1 MISEKNLQD
10 RCLGDCT
17 FQDIAYR
24 QLYILVQCSYGVV
37 FTLNLHSNAKR
48 MPIDVQD
55 VFKSVCRKHGGL
67 TEQEATDFIKKLETS
82 KRLQL
87 ETWA

>member
-1 MISEKNLQD
+1 MKISDFIVLQYNF
-10 RCLGDCT
+10 C
-17 FQDIAYR
+17 
-24 QLYILVQCSYGVV
+24 
-37 FTLNLHSNAKR
+37 SNAKR

-55 VFKSVCRKHGGL
+55 AIKSVCMKQGGL
-67 TEQEATDFIKKLETS
+67 TEQEATEFMKKLETS

>member
-1 MISEKNLQD
+1 
-10 RCLGDCT
+10 
-17 FQDIAYR
+17 
-24 QLYILVQCSYGVV
+24 
-37 FTLNLHSNAKR
+37 

-55 VFKSVCRKHGGL
+55 AIKSVCVKQGGL
-67 TEQEATDFIKKLETS
+67 TEQEALDFMKRLETS

>member
-1 MISEKNLQD
+1 ML
-10 RCLGDCT
+10 CVCATCT
-17 FQDIAYR
+17 VYCR
-24 QLYILVQCSYGVV
+24 
-37 FTLNLHSNAKR
+37 NAKR

-55 VFKSVCRKHGGL
+55 ALREVCMKHGKL
-67 TEQEATDFIKKLETS
+67 TQEEAAAFMKKLQDS